1 MSIVITITAKR
12 NGFRRCGVTHSDKPT
27 TYQQDDFTDEQ
38 WEALVKEPQLVL
50 SVQEVDLD
58 PVEELPHD
66 SMSQTA
72 LSQALD
78 ALPVAQS
85 QASETVVASV
95 AAPVV
100 DTPSVNLD
108 SNQPGPAA
116 PGADDN
122 LEDHAGPLMDQHQD
136 ESSSAS
142 SDDQPQ
148 PPADAPAKGKGK
160 TSKPTDESK

>member
-1 MSIVITITAKR
+1 MSIVITIVAKR

-38 WEALVKEPQLVL
+38 WEALIKEPQLVL

-58 PVEELPHD
+58 LVKELPHD

-78 ALPVAQS
+78 ALPIAQS
-85 QASETVVASV
+85 QALETVVAPV
-95 AAPVV
+95 VAPVV

-108 SNQPGPAA
+108 GTLSAG
-116 PGADDN
+116 D
-122 LEDHAGPLMDQHQD
+122 AGPLMDQRQD
-136 ESSSAS
+136 ESASES
-142 SDDQPQ
+142 SDQSQ
-148 PPADAPAKGKGK
+148 PPADVPIKGKGK
-160 TSKPTDESK
+160 AGKPTDESK